1 MDRVWLDGQVKR
13 QESSASA
20 SALDTHSA
28 SQHIVISQETH
39 SLQRFYSIRALDQ
52 NKMIGI

>member
-1 MDRVWLDGQVKR
+1 MDGVWLDGQVKR

-52 NKMIGI
+52 NKMVGI